1 MGGKTFVVSLPSE
14 WVKKYEIHK
23 GEELDLE
30 IRGDSVVVRTEK
42 FIQTD
47 DLEVNMTKLRGMLGR
62 AVGAIYKAGYNQA
75 KIIYDSPEQLRTIE
89 ATLARTGMG
98 FEIIKEEKNYVVV
111 KNLVQTDA
119 KEFDNS
125 LRRLFYTLEVMGWDL
140 AEAKTS
146 EDLERVILKDDQV
159 NRLADF
165 CRRILNVGDTK
176 FVFKPHV
183 IYYVVEQLERIGDL
197 YKKLARRM
205 LKDSG
210 LCDDDLREMFLKT
223 QGFLVQF
230 RELFYNFEMGK
241 FENFGGTFSLFVSKL
256 EALED
261 RDAFLVFNLRCL
273 LETIFDMNGALLTVK
288 I

>member
-14 WVKKYEIHK
+14 WVKKYEIQK

-42 FIQTD
+42 LIVGE
-47 DLEVNMTKLRGMLGR
+47 DLGVNMTKLRSMLGR
-62 AVGAIYKAGYNQA
+62 AVGAIYKAGYKQA
-75 KIIYDSPEQLRTIE
+75 KIIYDGDDQLRAIE
-89 ATLARTGMG
+89 DTLARTCIG
-98 FEIIKEEKNYVVV
+98 FEIIKQEQTYVVV
-111 KNLVQTDA
+111 KNIVKTDPT
-119 KEFDNS
+119 EFDNS

-140 AEAKTS
+140 AEAKSS
-146 EDLERVILKDDQV
+146 EDLERVIQKDDQV

-165 CRRILNVGDTK
+165 CRRILNMGDTK

-183 IYYVVEQLERIGDL
+183 IYYVVEQLERIGDI
-197 YKKLARRM
+197 YKKLAKHM
-205 LKDSG
+205 LKKSG
-210 LCDDDLREMFLKT
+210 ICDEELKEMFLKA

-241 FENFGGTFSLFVSKL
+241 FENFGGTFYLFAQKL
-256 EALED
+256 EELED
-261 RDAFLVFNLRCL
+261 KDSYFVFNFRCL